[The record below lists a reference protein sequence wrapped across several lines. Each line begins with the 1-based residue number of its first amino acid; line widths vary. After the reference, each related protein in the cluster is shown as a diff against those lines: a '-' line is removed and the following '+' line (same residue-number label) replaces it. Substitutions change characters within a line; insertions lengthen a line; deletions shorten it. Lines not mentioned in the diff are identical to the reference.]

1 MLSLDLSGAPL
12 VGNTWKFLVGVVIFA
27 LCTSMV
33 ILCAVK
39 SPSWYKLIFNY
50 RHRRL
55 REEEGPRVLTK
66 GRYSNFSLE
75 TEQTETSAQELEE
88 GLDGELRDDEE
99 VEDDD
104 GFIEDR
110 YIEPGDYK
118 DQNES

>member
-1 MLSLDLSGAPL
+1 MPL
-12 VGNTWKFLVGVVIFA
+12 VGNTWKFLVGVVIIA
-27 LCTSMV
+27 LMTSMV
-33 ILCAVK
+33 IICAVK

-55 REEEGPRVLTK
+55 RDEEGPRVLTK

-75 TEQTETSAQELEE
+75 TEQTETSAQELDE
-88 GLDGELRDDEE
+88 GLDGEMHEEEEEEDE
-99 VEDDD
+99 D